1 MKQDTILFD
10 LLQSFLPLDEIAQNQ
25 GYQDTAR
32 KFSFRDLLCFWIA
45 SSVGGWKG
53 FRHSEKQLR
62 TISALPSVDHST
74 LSKKAS
80 EVPYSL
86 VKEVLDRVIQC
97 CNRSTRRS
105 FSLPEPAFA
114 LDSTTVTVGEG
125 RLPWA
130 RFRGEK
136 SGVKLHVRLDL
147 ANEALAQVET
157 SLAQVH
163 DSAIA
168 PKLLNTPQTVTVQDR
183 GYVDYKRME
192 AMDQAGAHFVVR
204 LRKNFV
210 HSNWKSLRRLSTGDS
225 PVIQDGTC
233 FLGESRRRFRVVT
246 FRCEKGRGFHVATNL
261 MGVSAETIAELYRAR
276 WQVELFFRWMK
287 QHLNVKHLFGT
298 TMNAVYGQ
306 LLGACT
312 AYVLLHWLYRVE
324 KPARFHHVSMLD
336 FTRDLWNS
344 QLPAEWALLL
354 FDHLRRTRMFY
365 TYFG

>member
-10 LLQSFLPLDEIAQNQ
+10 LLQTLLPLDEIAQNQ
-25 GYQDTAR
+25 GYQDKAR
-32 KFSFRDLLCFWIA
+32 KFSFRDLLGFWIA
-45 SSVGGWKG
+45 SSIGGWKG
-53 FRHSEKQLR
+53 FRHSEKQLQ

-80 EVPYSL
+80 EVHYTL
-86 VKEVLDRVIQC
+86 MKEILDRLIRC

-105 FSLPEPAFA
+105 LSLPEPAFA

-147 ANEALAQVET
+147 ANNALSQVET
-157 SLAQVH
+157 SPARVH
-163 DSAIA
+163 DSAMA

-183 GYVDYKRME
+183 GYVDFKRME
-192 AMDQAGAHFVVR
+192 AMDQAGTHFVVR
-204 LRKNFV
+204 LRKNFTYF
-210 HSNWKSLRRLSTGDS
+210 NWKSLRRLSPEGS

-233 FLGESRRRFRVVT
+233 FLGESRRRFRVVS
-246 FRCEKGRGFHVATNL
+246 FRDENGRRFHVATNL
-261 MGVSAETIAELYRAR
+261 MGISAETVAELYRAR
-276 WQVELFFRWMK
+276 WQVELFFRWVK

-306 LLGACT
+306 LFGACI
-312 AYVLLHWLYRVE
+312 AYVLLHWLYHVE
-324 KPARFHHVSMLD
+324 KPARFHNVSMLD

-344 QLPAEWALLL
+344 RLPAEWLLQL
-354 FDHLRRTRMFY
+354 FDSFRRTRIFN